1 MSVGGLILLPARH
14 VQVVPTTCELAAFRG
29 DDAPA
34 LVDASLSCTMCL
46 SGAVEW
52 SLVADVWEAEVEC
65 RCHSC
70 GYGRTVWVTGEQ
82 ALRLALHPHAVQ

>member
-1 MSVGGLILLPARH
+1 MFAGGFVVPPARH
-14 VQVVPTTCELAAFRG
+14 VQGVPTTCELAVFRG

-34 LVDASLSCTMCL
+34 LVDASLSCTVCL

-52 SLVADVWEAEVEC
+52 SLLADVWEAEVEC

-70 GYGRTVWVTGEQ
+70 GHGRTVSVTGEQ
-82 ALRLALHPHAVQ
+82 ALRLALHPHAV